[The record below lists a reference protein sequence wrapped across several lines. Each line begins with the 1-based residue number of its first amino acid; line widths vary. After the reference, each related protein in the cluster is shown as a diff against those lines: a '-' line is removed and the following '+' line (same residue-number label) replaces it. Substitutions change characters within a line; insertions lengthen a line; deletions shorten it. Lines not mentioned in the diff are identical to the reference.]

1 MTAFLDTGVLYGAL
15 DMSDERHMD
24 AVSLVY
30 HALKGRWGAVYTS
43 NYVVV
48 EATLL
53 LASRVGRPAARAV
66 PRFLGRSG
74 FRELLV
80 DKETHARA
88 VELFTK
94 DDRLSLTDASSVLL
108 MKMVGA
114 KAAMSF
120 DERSLGGRDFD
131 VVGAGHWDAMTDE
144 EKEDV
149 MSLESPGRRR
159 GARTLQRGGSARDT
173 KLL

>member
-88 VELFTK
+88 VELFAK

-108 MKMVGA
+108 MNVVGA
-114 KAAMSF
+114 KTAMSF
-120 DERSLGGRDFD
+120 DERSLGGRDFV
-131 VVGAGHWDAMTDE
+131 VVGTGHWDAMTDE
-144 EKEDV
+144 EKEEIRF
-149 MSLESPGRRR
+149 LENPGRRPPAPSGR
-159 GARTLQRGGSARDT
+159 KGRSPSPA
-173 KLL
+173 